1 MDPVRLRLLRE
12 LGDRGSVVAV
22 AAALHVSASAVS
34 QQLAALQSTTPVP
47 LTIKRGRTLVLTD
60 AGEALARA
68 SIRVDEALAIAKDSI
83 DSFLAAPER
92 VVTVSAYHSAA
103 LTFFGPLLKTLNGK
117 QSLSLA
123 DADVARTEFPSLT
136 ADFDLVIAHRLS
148 HNPEWPMERVVS
160 VPLLKEPLDIAL
172 PARHALAQQ
181 DEIHLELL
189 RDEVW
194 ISTHEGFPLSG
205 VLDHIGALIGG
216 PPRIAHRINEFTVA
230 AEVVRAGAAIA
241 VMPRFTARSLAV
253 NGMVLRPVVGAHL
266 ERHVDVL
273 ARRDSLAH
281 ARVREVLGVL
291 RKLAVD
297 TRSENI

>member
-148 HNPEWPMERVVS
+148 HNPEWPMERVVA

-291 RKLAVD
+291 RRLAVD
-297 TRSENI
+297 TRAEDI

>member
-148 HNPEWPMERVVS
+148 HNPEWPMERVVA

-194 ISTHEGFPLSG
+194 ISTHEGSP
-205 VLDHIGALIGG
+205 
-216 PPRIAHRINEFTVA
+216 
-230 AEVVRAGAAIA
+230 
-241 VMPRFTARSLAV
+241 
-253 NGMVLRPVVGAHL
+253 
-266 ERHVDVL
+266 
-273 ARRDSLAH
+273 
-281 ARVREVLGVL
+281 
-291 RKLAVD
+291 
-297 TRSENI
+297 

>member
-1 MDPVRLRLLRE
+1 M
-12 LGDRGSVVAV
+12 
-22 AAALHVSASAVS
+22 
-34 QQLAALQSTTPVP
+34 
-47 LTIKRGRTLVLTD
+47 
-60 AGEALARA
+60 
-68 SIRVDEALAIAKDSI
+68 
-83 DSFLAAPER
+83 
-92 VVTVSAYHSAA
+92 
-103 LTFFGPLLKTLNGK
+103 
-117 QSLSLA
+117 
-123 DADVARTEFPSLT
+123 
-136 ADFDLVIAHRLS
+136 
-148 HNPEWPMERVVS
+148 
-160 VPLLKEPLDIAL
+160 
-172 PARHALAQQ
+172 
-181 DEIHLELL
+181 
-189 RDEVW
+189 
-194 ISTHEGFPLSG
+194 
-205 VLDHIGALIGG
+205 LDHIGALIGG